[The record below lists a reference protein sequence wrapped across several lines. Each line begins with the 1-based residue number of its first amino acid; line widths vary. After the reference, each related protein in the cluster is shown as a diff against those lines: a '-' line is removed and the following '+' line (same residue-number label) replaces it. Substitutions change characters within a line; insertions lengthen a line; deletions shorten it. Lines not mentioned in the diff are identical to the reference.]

1 MSQFVIACELAIVVR
16 GECSQLR
23 PGRVFL
29 PLLTHREVEIA
40 IENPVGF
47 FLLTD
52 LKSRIW
58 TPLCPQLFRRPHF
71 EISCNQRRHR
81 NGELLNFTLRK
92 FYCGNSG
99 L

>member
-1 MSQFVIACELAIVVR
+1 MSQFVIAYELAIVVR

-29 PLLTHREVEIA
+29 PLVICPRSFVDPLPLFTHREVEIA

-58 TPLCPQLFRRPHF
+58 TPLRPQLSRRPHF
-71 EISCNQRRHR
+71 QIRRDER
-81 NGELLNFTLRK
+81 RFLVCCL
-92 FYCGNSG
+92 
-99 L
+99 